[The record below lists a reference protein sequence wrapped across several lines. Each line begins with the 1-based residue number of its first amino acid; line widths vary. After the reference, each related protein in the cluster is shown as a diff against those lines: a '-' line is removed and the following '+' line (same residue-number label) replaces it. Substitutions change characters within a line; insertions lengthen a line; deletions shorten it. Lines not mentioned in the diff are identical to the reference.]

1 MKISTL
7 FFLLLISLSGL
18 ALPPESAIP
27 FQGGIF
33 QAFINRDLTDKNT
46 NVEKAIITVHG
57 SERNA
62 HTYYNSIEMLSNKFK
77 VADKVVI
84 IAPHFKNTQDQLIPG
99 EMKWTDEG
107 WLSGD
112 EAVNNLNASSF
123 ALMDHIML
131 LLHRSYPNLKEVI
144 LTGHSAGGQFTQRYA
159 VGSSLE
165 KFFPK
170 THFRYVVTNPGS
182 YMYLTAN
189 RPVLGPAN
197 CAYNEYKFGLEKL
210 NAYMSK
216 TPKSN
221 MITNYLDKD
230 VFYMVGEA
238 DVISGDID
246 QTCPAQY
253 QGLNRLIRGRNF
265 KAQLDREFPTNVHHL
280 VTVPGVGH
288 TQYGMYTSENGSR
301 VLFE

>member
-1 MKISTL
+1 MEISTL
-7 FFLLLISLSGL
+7 ALLFLVSVPAL
-18 ALPPESAIP
+18 ALPPESSIS
-27 FQGGIF
+27 FKGGLV
-33 QAFINRDLTDKNT
+33 QAFINRNLEEKNT

-77 VADKVVI
+77 VAEKVVI
-84 IAPHFKNTQDQLIPG
+84 IAPHFKNTQDTLIAG

-123 ALMDHIML
+123 AFMDHVIEI
-131 LLHRSYPNLKEVI
+131 LHKSYPKLNEVI
-144 LTGHSAGGQFTQRYA
+144 LTGHSAGGQFAQRYA

-165 KFFPK
+165 KTFPK

-182 YMYLTAN
+182 YVYLTRN
-189 RPVLGPAN
+189 RPVLAPMT
-197 CAYNEYKFGLEKL
+197 CAFNDYKFGLDNL
-210 NAYMSK
+210 NAYMAK
-216 TPKSN
+216 TPNTTK
-221 MITNYLDKD
+221 IADYLEKD
-230 VFYMVGEA
+230 VYYMVGEA
-238 DVISGDID
+238 DVRSDDID
-246 QTCPAQY
+246 QSCPAQF
-253 QGLNRLIRGRNF
+253 QGINRLIRGRNF
-265 KAQLDREFPTNVHHL
+265 KFQLDREFPQNVHHL

>member
-7 FFLLLISLSGL
+7 FLLLLISVSAL
-18 ALPPESAIP
+18 ALPPESAIS
-27 FQGGIF
+27 FQGGIV
-33 QAFINRDLTDKNT
+33 QAFINRNLIELNS
-46 NVEKAIITVHG
+46 NIEKAIITVHG

-77 VADKVVI
+77 VAEKVVI
-84 IAPHFKNTQDQLIPG
+84 IAPHFKNTQDVLIPG
-99 EMKWTDEG
+99 EMMWTDEG

-112 EAVNNLNASSF
+112 QAINNLFASSF
-123 ALMDHIML
+123 AFMDHVMN
-131 LLHRSYPNLKEVI
+131 LLHLSYPNLKEVV

-165 KFFPK
+165 KTFPK

-182 YMYLTAN
+182 YMYLTTT
-189 RPVLGPAN
+189 RPVAGPAN

-210 NAYMSK
+210 NAYMTK
-216 TPKSN
+216 TPDAEK
-221 MITNYLDKD
+221 IENYLDKD

-238 DVISGDID
+238 DIISGDID
-246 QTCPAQY
+246 QSCPAQY
-253 QGLNRLIRGRNF
+253 QGINRLTRGQNF
-265 KAQLDREFPTNVHHL
+265 KAQLDREFPQNVHHL
-280 VTVPGVGH
+280 VTVPSVGH